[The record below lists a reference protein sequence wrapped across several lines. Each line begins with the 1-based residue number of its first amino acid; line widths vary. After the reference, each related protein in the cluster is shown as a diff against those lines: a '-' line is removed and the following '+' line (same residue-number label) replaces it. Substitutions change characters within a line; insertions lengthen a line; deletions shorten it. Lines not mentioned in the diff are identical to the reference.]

1 MSAPAEDRTRTKT
14 NKHMTNSTTT
24 PRSQRDSAPVIHF
37 PTKEE
42 KQALLD
48 GFFAEQ
54 RKINQEGRAAVEA
67 AIPAMAR
74 LAEVLQGRSGQP
86 YKLRAL
92 LFSLYNGKPARLVE
106 IVGLDREIRADL
118 CAVLLA
124 FGFEETRF
132 VDGVPQPG
140 VTFFYDELR
149 AAIVNAGQW
158 KWFLEESQVEEE
170 A

>member
-1 MSAPAEDRTRTKT
+1 
-14 NKHMTNSTTT
+14 MTNSTTA
-24 PRSQRDSAPVIHF
+24 PRIKPQ
-37 PTKEE
+37 PTGLILDQPSDEE
-42 KQALLD
+42 RNAVLD
-48 GFFAEQ
+48 EFFAEQ
-54 RKINQEGRAAVEA
+54 RKINTEGRAAVEA
-67 AIPAMAR
+67 AVPAMAR

-92 LFSLYNGKPARLVE
+92 LWSLYNGQPTGLIE
-106 IVGLDREIRADL
+106 IVGLDREIRKDL

-140 VTFFYDELR
+140 ASFFYDEMK
-149 AAIVNAGQW
+149 AAIEKAGQW
-158 KWFLEESQVEEE
+158 AWFIEEHKEEEE